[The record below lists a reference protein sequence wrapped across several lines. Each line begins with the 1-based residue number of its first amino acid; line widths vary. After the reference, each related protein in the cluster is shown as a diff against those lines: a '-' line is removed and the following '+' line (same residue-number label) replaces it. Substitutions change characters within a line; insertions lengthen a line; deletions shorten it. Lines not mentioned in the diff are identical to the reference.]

1 MKNVNFETTLPV
13 TIFREGDAFVA
24 YTPALDLSSVGD
36 SLEEAQ
42 RNFSEAAKLFVET
55 CIEKGT
61 LDDVLAD
68 MGWVKR
74 DTDWVPPLVVS
85 HESQVVQ
92 IPFHA

>member
-1 MKNVNFETTLPV
+1 MKFKFLEHTAD
-13 TIFREGDAFVA
+13 IKFQAF
-24 YTPALDLSSVGD
+24 GD

-42 RNFSEAAKLFVET
+42 RNFSEATKLFIET

-61 LDDVLAD
+61 LNDVLAD

-74 DTDWVPPLVVS
+74 DNDWVPPLVVS